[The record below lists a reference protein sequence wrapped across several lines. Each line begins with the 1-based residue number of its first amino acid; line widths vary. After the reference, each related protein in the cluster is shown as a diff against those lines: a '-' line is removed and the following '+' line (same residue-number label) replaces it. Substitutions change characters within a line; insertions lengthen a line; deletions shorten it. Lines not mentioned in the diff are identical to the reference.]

1 MSHSFKW
8 FSALIILLFGIGTYV
23 SITNHS
29 LGPLPPPFGAPEIMQ
44 QNSEYQP
51 FNWKD
56 HGFSFDIPATWK
68 FYSRDHVFVMA
79 DINEANAD
87 MIPNAIDEGVYRL
100 QYSAYPE
107 VAIFIYPELSLEE
120 RLETLNREGSDR
132 ECVLNQKGDFTQ
144 VDCSDLLPGGDHGFA
159 QTRFYLFMVGQTLY
173 ELAIGDSA
181 LSLNPDQVDHIVNS
195 IKFN

>member
-1 MSHSFKW
+1 MVV
-8 FSALIILLFGIGTYV
+8 LFGIGAYV
-23 SITNHS
+23 SISNH
-29 LGPLPPPFGAPEIMQ
+29 PIEIPQEAPTD
-44 QNSEYQP
+44 YTT
-51 FNWKD
+51 FTWKD

-79 DINEANAD
+79 DINEANET

-107 VAIFIYPELSLEE
+107 VAIFIYPEWSLEE
-120 RLETLNREGSDR
+120 RSETLSQGGSDR
-132 ECVLNQKGDFTQ
+132 ECVLSQKGDFTQ
-144 VDCSDLLPGGDHGFA
+144 MDCKELLPGGNHGFA
-159 QTRFYLFMVGQTLY
+159 QTRFYLFMVEKTLY

-195 IKFN
+195 IKFD